1 MLQTLSIKN
10 IALISSLTIDFGKG
24 FNVLLG
30 ETGAGKSIIFDALNF
45 VLGAKLDKTLLRYGE
60 SVMRVD
66 AVFSNLKENA
76 LTLLKELGIEED
88 EVALSRSYSA
98 DGKSVIR
105 INGIPSSQSVLKE
118 VGEILV
124 NSYSQHE
131 SIDLLKTKNHLI
143 MLDKYGGEKVR
154 AIKESLQ
161 VDYNKLREIEKKIK
175 NLGGNEFERE
185 RTKSLLLYQINEIE
199 SADLKVGE
207 DEEVKERLAFLNN
220 AEKIFQAITTC
231 EQILSDD
238 NSSSINNLQQA
249 SGLLAGISGFASI
262 DDCKN
267 RLDSARFE
275 LEDICQ
281 TLIDIK
287 TDAEFDENEYEQLD
301 KRYDLIKSL
310 TRKYGGSI
318 ERVLDYLHNIK
329 SQYEELE
336 NSEVLLSHLESERKK
351 EEDKLNHQAEI
362 LSNLRK
368 DVAREISQKIVSEL
382 RQLGMKSSTFDVKF
396 SKLDTITA
404 EGYDEVE
411 FEFSA
416 NKGQELKS
424 LSKTA
429 SGGELSRF
437 MLAVKNIFAE
447 TGVAQTLIFDEID
460 SGISGETGNI
470 VGQKLYNITKYAQ
483 VLCITHLPQ
492 VASYGD
498 EFFYVSKQ
506 EENNTTITNI
516 KHLEGDEIIFNIARM
531 IGGNKVSEIA
541 LSHANEMRNLAIKN
555 RII

>member
-66 AVFSNLKENA
+66 AVFTGLKESA
-76 LTLLKELGIEED
+76 LNLLKEFGIEED
-88 EVALSRSYSA
+88 EVALSRSYSTE
-98 DGKSVIR
+98 GKSTIR

-143 MLDKYGGEKVR
+143 MLDRYGGEKIST
-154 AIKESLQ
+154 IKENLLIE
-161 VDYNKLREIEKKIK
+161 YNNLKEIEKKIK
-175 NLGGNEFERE
+175 GLGGDEFERE
-185 RTKSLLLYQINEIE
+185 RTKSLLLYQIKEIE
-199 SADLKVGE
+199 SANLKVGE
-207 DEEVKERLAFLNN
+207 DEEIKERLTFLNN
-220 AEKIFQAITTC
+220 SEKIFQAISIC

-238 NSSSINNLQQA
+238 SSSSINNLQQA
-249 SGLLAGISGFASI
+249 SGLLSGISGFENI

-281 TLIDIK
+281 TLSDIK
-287 TDAEFDENEYEQLD
+287 VDAEFDEDEYEQLD

-318 ERVLDYLHNIK
+318 ENVLEYLHNSQ

-336 NSEVLLSHLESERKK
+336 NSEVLLSRLENERKQI
-351 EEDKLNHQAEI
+351 EDKLNNQAEV
-362 LSNLRK
+362 LSDLRK
-368 DVAREISQKIVSEL
+368 EVAKEISQKIVTEL
-382 RQLGMKSSTFDVKF
+382 RQLGMKSSNFDVKF
-396 SKLDTITA
+396 SKLNTITT
-404 EGYDEVE
+404 EGFDDVE
-411 FEFSA
+411 FVFSA

-447 TGVAQTLIFDEID
+447 IGSAQTLVFDEID
-460 SGISGETGNI
+460 AGISGETGNI
-470 VGQKLYNITKYAQ
+470 VGQKLYNITRFAQ
-483 VLCITHLPQ
+483 VICITHLPQ

-498 EFFYVSKQ
+498 EFYYVSKQ
-506 EENNTTITNI
+506 EENNTTVTNI
-516 KHLEGDEIIFNIARM
+516 KHLEGDEIVYNIARM

-541 LSHANEMRNLAIKN
+541 LSHAKEMRKMTEKV
-555 RII
+555 

>member
-220 AEKIFQAITTC
+220 A
-231 EQILSDD
+231 
-238 NSSSINNLQQA
+238 
-249 SGLLAGISGFASI
+249 
-262 DDCKN
+262 
-267 RLDSARFE
+267 
-275 LEDICQ
+275 
-281 TLIDIK
+281 
-287 TDAEFDENEYEQLD
+287 
-301 KRYDLIKSL
+301 
-310 TRKYGGSI
+310 
-318 ERVLDYLHNIK
+318 
-329 SQYEELE
+329 
-336 NSEVLLSHLESERKK
+336 
-351 EEDKLNHQAEI
+351 
-362 LSNLRK
+362 
-368 DVAREISQKIVSEL
+368 
-382 RQLGMKSSTFDVKF
+382 
-396 SKLDTITA
+396 
-404 EGYDEVE
+404 
-411 FEFSA
+411 
-416 NKGQELKS
+416 
-424 LSKTA
+424 
-429 SGGELSRF
+429 
-437 MLAVKNIFAE
+437 
-447 TGVAQTLIFDEID
+447 
-460 SGISGETGNI
+460 
-470 VGQKLYNITKYAQ
+470 
-483 VLCITHLPQ
+483 
-492 VASYGD
+492 
-498 EFFYVSKQ
+498 
-506 EENNTTITNI
+506 
-516 KHLEGDEIIFNIARM
+516 
-531 IGGNKVSEIA
+531 
-541 LSHANEMRNLAIKN
+541 
-555 RII
+555 